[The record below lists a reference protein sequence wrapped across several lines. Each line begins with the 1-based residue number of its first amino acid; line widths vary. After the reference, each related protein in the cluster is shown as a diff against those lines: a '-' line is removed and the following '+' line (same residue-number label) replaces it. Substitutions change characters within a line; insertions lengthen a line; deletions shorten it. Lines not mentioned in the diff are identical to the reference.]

1 MFNKYATHM
10 SCTMKVRTITLLSV
24 VLVTAD
30 LLDLLS
36 TYLATPDLAREFN
49 PLVRSL
55 GFGWGHVFVIHAVVL
70 GILLFGLIY
79 YNRLEPDPIEKPDD
93 VDSLTRTLIW
103 YSTGLSASDRQVQ
116 PTRYLGFLFFFIPLG
131 SIINSIC
138 NAVLNFSFYFGYFD
152 GLDDSTIWTY
162 RTIKMVLVFVGAGT
176 IIYLYLKRKYFAGE
190 RLDTQF

>member
-1 MFNKYATHM
+1 MRM
-10 SCTMKVRTITLLSV
+10 RTIILFGV
-24 VLVTAD
+24 VLITAD
-30 LLDLLS
+30 ILDLLS

-49 PLVRSL
+49 PLVRYL
-55 GFGWGHVFVIHAVVL
+55 GFGWGHVFFIHAVVL

-79 YNRLEPDPIEKPDD
+79 CNRLEPGPTERPDD
-93 VDSLTRTLIW
+93 ADNLTRTFIW

-138 NAVLNFSFYFGYFD
+138 NTVLNLSFYFGYFD
-152 GLDDSTIWTY
+152 GLDDSTIWIY
-162 RTIKMVLVFVGAGT
+162 RTIKMTLIFVGAGT
-176 IIYLYLKRKYFAGE
+176 ITYLYLKRKYFARE